1 MAGPC
6 GALAGTFK
14 IVRVLQSVSLI
25 AIIGMAANFISDM
38 VSDNSTPS
46 DVLVGTLS
54 IVRSHQTVRNRLVL
68 TTPTQTCIAVI
79 YCVITYILF
88 IDSTLPYLIN
98 TTVDGLLLIA
108 LTVIAVVVGKPLSYL
123 NCRVIGS
130 ASVAESAYQLSAEL
144 KASIRDHGGK
154 VVYSNWIGASRT
166 TCYEMKAIWG
176 LSISLWYASSSHA
189 DPGFVTDRP

>member
-1 MAGPC
+1 MAGPN

-14 IVRVLQSVSLI
+14 TVRAFQFISLI

-38 VSDNSTPS
+38 VSNNSAPT

-54 IVRSHQTVRNRLVL
+54 I
-68 TTPTQTCIAVI
+68 TCIAVI

-88 IDSTLPYLIN
+88 LDNILPYLIS
-98 TTVDGLLLIA
+98 TAIDGLLLVA
-108 LTVIAVVVGKPLSYL
+108 LIVIAVVVGKPLSYL
-123 NCRVIGS
+123 NCRIIGS

-144 KASIRDHGGK
+144 KASIHDHGGK
-154 VVYSNWIGASRT
+154 VVYSNWIGASRS

-176 LSISLWYASSSHA
+176 LSIALCILFAFSAICTVCLWRRSKTLA
-189 DPGFVTDRP
+189 PKNLEG